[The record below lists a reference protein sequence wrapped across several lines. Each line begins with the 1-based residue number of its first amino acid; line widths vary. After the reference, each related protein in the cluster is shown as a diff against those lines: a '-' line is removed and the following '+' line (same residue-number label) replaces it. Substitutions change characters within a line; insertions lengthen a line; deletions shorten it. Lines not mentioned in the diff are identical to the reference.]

1 METVN
6 RGHLVLLMAPS
17 GSGKSALL
25 SHLRAQVPN
34 LHFAV
39 SCTTRAMRPGERDG
53 DVYHFV
59 SDAQF
64 DAYVEE
70 GRFLEWAVYSNN
82 KYGTLRSEIIDRM
95 NKGEVVIREVEL
107 QGIESILKLLPRERI
122 TVLYI
127 DGGDWETLKARIQ
140 KRAPISDEEL
150 LLRYERYMHETEA
163 KHIADI
169 VIENTEGNI
178 DTAQEKIIEILKS
191 IIEANESYA

>member
-25 SHLRAQVPN
+25 SHLRERVPG

-64 DAYVEE
+64 EAYVTE
-70 GRFLEWAVYSNN
+70 GKFLEWAVYSNN
-82 KYGTLRSEIIDRM
+82 KYGTLRTEIIERM

-107 QGIESILKLLPRERI
+107 QGIQSILGLLPRERVTI
-122 TVLYI
+122 LYI

-163 KHIADI
+163 RHLADI

-178 DTAQEKIIEILKS
+178 DAAQGEIVEVLERIIEKNAS
-191 IIEANESYA
+191 HA